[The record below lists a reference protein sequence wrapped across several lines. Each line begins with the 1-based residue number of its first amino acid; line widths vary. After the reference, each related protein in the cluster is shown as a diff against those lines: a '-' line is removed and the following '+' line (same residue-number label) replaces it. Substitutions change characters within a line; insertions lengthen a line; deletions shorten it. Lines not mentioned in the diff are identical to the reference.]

1 MPEILTYAFMQ
12 RAFLA
17 GLLVGLLAPAL
28 GTFLVLR
35 RLSLVADSLSHVALM
50 GVALGF
56 LLKTLPSL
64 VALVTTTAAAVA
76 IERLRA
82 TGRLSGDI
90 ALALFLYS
98 SLGVAVILIGL
109 AGGFNVDLFTYLFGS
124 ITTVGRGDLLLMGV
138 LAVVVLGVVLYYY
151 AELVQTTFDPDLAR
165 VSGVP
170 VDRVNIILALLTG
183 ATVTMSMRVVGV
195 LLVGALT
202 VIPVL
207 ASLQLASGFRATLLL
222 SMAFGV
228 LSVLVGLVV
237 AFYWDLPAGG
247 AVVMVSLAILMAAAA
262 AARGALRLRRRTTA
276 ADHALSEQTTD
287 A

>member
-1 MPEILTYAFMQ
+1 MPEILTYSFMQ

-98 SLGVAVILIGL
+98 SLGMAVILIGL
-109 AGGFNVDLFTYLFGS
+109 AGGFNVDLFSYLFGS
-124 ITTVGRGDLLLMGV
+124 ITTVGRGDLLLMGI
-138 LAVVVLGVVLYYY
+138 LAAVVLGVVLYYY

-170 VDRVNIILALLTG
+170 VDRVNLILALLTG

-202 VIPVL
+202 VIPVV

-237 AFYWDLPAGG
+237 AFYWNLPAGG
-247 AVVMVSLAILMAAAA
+247 AVVMVSLAVLMAAAL
-262 AARGALRLRRRTTA
+262 ARSTLRLRRQGTA
-276 ADHALSEQTTD
+276 TSPALSGQPTD

>member
-1 MPEILTYAFMQ
+1 MPEILTYSFMQ

-98 SLGVAVILIGL
+98 SLGMAVILIGL
-109 AGGFNVDLFTYLFGS
+109 AGGFNVDLFSYLFGS
-124 ITTVGRGDLLLMGV
+124 ITTVGRGDLLLMGI
-138 LAVVVLGVVLYYY
+138 LAAVVLGVVLYYY

-170 VDRVNIILALLTG
+170 VDQVNLILALLTG

-202 VIPVL
+202 VIPVV

-237 AFYWDLPAGG
+237 AFYWNLPAGG
-247 AVVMVSLAILMAAAA
+247 AVVMVSLAVLMAAAL
-262 AARGALRLRRRTTA
+262 ARSTLRLRRQGTA
-276 ADHALSEQTTD
+276 TSPALSGQPTD